1 MHQAWI
7 DGTPAELAA
16 AAAAAA
22 RVLDASRQPLIAGL
36 GADVAGA
43 RAATALAQRIGAA
56 IDHMNAGALLR
67 DLDVMR
73 ESGVMLTTPGEARV
87 RADTLLLVGPGL
99 TEAWSELPR
108 HLLGAR
114 SIEPGAVADRRKFWL
129 CPRASWLHDDD
140 GSGSIHDVSVID
152 REAGDL
158 PALLAA
164 LRARVNGRP
173 ADLSWFYPHGLARL
187 SPSFPQVLDGLA
199 DALKAA
205 RFGVAVWSAAE
216 LDALTIE
223 MLCGLVGDLN
233 ATTRFSGLPLP
244 PANNALGVLQ
254 VCGWMMG
261 FPPRTGL
268 GRSRPDHDPWRY
280 RAARLVDSGE
290 ADCVLWI
297 SAYRAKAPE
306 WSGSPPTITLAPAD
320 ARFPKRPHV
329 HIAVGAPGRDH
340 DGVEHHAVLGT
351 LTAVAATHRSEAL
364 SVADAIAA
372 IAAHLADRPS
382 PC

>member
-1 MHQAWI
+1 MRHAWI
-7 DGTPAELAA
+7 DGAPAELATA
-16 AAAAAA
+16 AATAA
-22 RVLDASRQPLIAGL
+22 RLLDASRQPLIAGL
-36 GADVAGA
+36 GADVGGA

-56 IDHMNAGALLR
+56 IDHMNADALLR

-73 ESGVMLTTPGEARV
+73 EAGVMLTTPSEARL

-99 TEAWSELPR
+99 IEAWNGLPQ

-114 SIEPGAVADRRKFWL
+114 TVEPGTGADRRKFWL
-129 CPRASWLHDDD
+129 CPRASWLDDDD
-140 GSGSIHDVSVID
+140 GAGSIHNIGVID

-173 ADLSWFYPHGLARL
+173 ADLSRFCPHGLASL
-187 SPSFPQVLDGLA
+187 SPSFPQMLNALA

-216 LDALTIE
+216 LDALTVE
-223 MLCGLVGDLN
+223 MLCGLVADLN

-244 PANNALGVLQ
+244 PGDNAIGVLQ
-254 VCGWMMG
+254 VCGWMTG

-268 GRSRPDHDPWRY
+268 GRSDPDHDPWRY
-280 RAARLVDSGE
+280 RAARLVDNGE

-306 WSGSPPTITLAPAD
+306 WSGSPPTIALAPAD
-320 ARFPKRPHV
+320 TKFPKRPRV

-340 DGVEHHAVLGT
+340 DGVEHHAMMGT
-351 LTAVAATHRSEAL
+351 LAAVTAAHRSEAL
-364 SVADAIAA
+364 SVAAAIAS
-372 IAAHLADRPS
+372 IAAHLADRPPS
-382 PC
+382 C

>member
-22 RVLDASRQPLIAGL
+22 RLLDASRQPLIAGL

-43 RAATALAQRIGAA
+43 RAAAALAQRIGAA
-56 IDHMNAGALLR
+56 IDHMNADALLR

-73 ESGVMLTTPGEARV
+73 EAGVMLTTPGEAHV
-87 RADTLLLVGPGL
+87 RADTLLLVGSGL
-99 TEAWSELPR
+99 IEAWNDLPR

-114 SIEPGAVADRRKFWL
+114 TVEPGSGAGRRKFWL
-129 CPRASWLHDDD
+129 CPRASWRDDD
-140 GSGSIHDVSVID
+140 DRAGSIRNITVID

-158 PALLAA
+158 PVLLAA
-164 LRARVNGRP
+164 LRAHVNGRP
-173 ADLSWFYPHGLARL
+173 ADLSRFYPHGLASL
-187 SPSFPQVLDGLA
+187 SPSFPQVLDELA

-205 RFGVAVWSAAE
+205 RFGVAVWSATE
-216 LDALTIE
+216 LDALTVE
-223 MLCGLVGDLN
+223 MLCGLVADLN

-244 PANNALGVLQ
+244 PGDNGVGVLQ
-254 VCGWMMG
+254 VCGWMTG
-261 FPPRTGL
+261 FPVRTGL
-268 GRSRPDHDPWRY
+268 GPSYPDHDPWRY

-306 WSGSPPTITLAPAD
+306 WSGGPPTIALAPAD
-320 ARFPKRPHV
+320 TRFPKRPQV

-340 DGVEHHAVLGT
+340 DGVEHHVMLGT
-351 LTAVAATHRSEAL
+351 LAAVAATHRSETP

-372 IAAHLADRPS
+372 IAARLADGPS
-382 PC
+382 SC